1 MSYGSYYNGNISSMN
16 WTANGSSHSYA
27 FTYDDVN
34 RMLNATH
41 GTGAYTEK
49 VTGYDKN
56 GNIAGLQRYGN
67 GLIDNLTYTYNGN
80 RLTKVE
86 DATGNTAG
94 FKNGASQAN
103 EYNYDNNGNL
113 TKDLNKGITN
123 ISYNSLNLPKKITYS
138 DGSIVTYLYGAD
150 GKKYRTVHVIGGV
163 TTTT

>member
-1 MSYGSYYNGNISSMN
+1 MN

-80 RLTKVE
+80 RLAKVE

-103 EYNYDNNGNL
+103 EYTYDNNGNL

-123 ISYNSLNLPKKITYS
+123 ISYNSLNLPKKIMYS
-138 DGSIVTYLYGAD
+138 DGSSVTYLYGAD